1 MKLGFIGTGEITK
14 AVVSGIISSNIKF
27 KKIYISKRNSKIS
40 NQLQKKNSKIVIN
53 SDNQNI
59 IENSDWVFLAVT
71 PNVAIKILKKLKFK
85 KKQIIISFISTI
97 KMLSLIHI

>member
-40 NQLQKKNSKIVIN
+40 NQLQKKNSKIFIN
-53 SDNQNI
+53 SDNKNI
-59 IENSDWVFLAVT
+59 IEKFPFSTDANATDVGNLTQARYGLAGQQV
-71 PNVAIKILKKLKFK
+71 
-85 KKQIIISFISTI
+85 
-97 KMLSLIHI
+97 